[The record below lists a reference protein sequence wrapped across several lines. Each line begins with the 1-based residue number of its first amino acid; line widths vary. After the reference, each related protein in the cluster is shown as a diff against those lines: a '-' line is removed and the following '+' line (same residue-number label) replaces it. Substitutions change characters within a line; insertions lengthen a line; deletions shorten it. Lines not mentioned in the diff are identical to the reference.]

1 VASWLSSDQPPSRR
15 EEISV
20 SSRNLVRPFFP
31 IPTSTYSRRYMEELV
46 RSFSTHLN
54 QLQNPG
60 AARATDMVLTALQT
74 TDQGLETGALF
85 QQGGFVKIALANTPH
100 VGGLQGTTAVGSV
113 TVVTT

>member
-1 VASWLSSDQPPSRR
+1 M
-15 EEISV
+15 

-31 IPTSTYSRRYMEELV
+31 VPPKDYNASYMAELV
-46 RSFSTHLN
+46 RAFSVYLN
-54 QLQNPG
+54 QMQNPG
-60 AARATDMVLTALQT
+60 EGRATFIVLTDLQT

-100 VGGLQGTTAVGSV
+100 VGGLSGTASVGTV